1 MVWQFHWELCKE
13 NIEKWKG
20 NKKGKVKLK
29 MMLGVLNQ
37 RTCAQILKPYTLNK
51 NLVLKVLKTLCW
63 RL

>member
-1 MVWQFHWELCKE
+1 MVWPFHWELCKE

-37 RTCAQILKPYTLNK
+37 RTHAQN
-51 NLVLKVLKTLCW
+51 LKTLYFE
-63 RL
+63 